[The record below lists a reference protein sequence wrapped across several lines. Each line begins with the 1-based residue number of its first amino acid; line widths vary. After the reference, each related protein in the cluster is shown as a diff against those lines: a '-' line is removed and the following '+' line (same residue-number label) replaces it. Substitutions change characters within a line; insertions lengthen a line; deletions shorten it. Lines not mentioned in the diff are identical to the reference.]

1 VLYQLSYCGGPSG
14 AFRNGLKT
22 LAPDIGHGAILQE
35 KRGVAEVSR
44 AAF

>member
-22 LAPDIGHGAILQE
+22 PAPDIGQRPILQE
-35 KRGVAEVSR
+35 KRGLAS
-44 AAF
+44 